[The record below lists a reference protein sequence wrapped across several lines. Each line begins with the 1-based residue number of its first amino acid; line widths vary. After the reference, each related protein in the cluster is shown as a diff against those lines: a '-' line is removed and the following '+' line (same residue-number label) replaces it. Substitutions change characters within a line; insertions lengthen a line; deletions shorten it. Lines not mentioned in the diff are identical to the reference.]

1 MRKASA
7 SSSSPRG
14 CPGGPVCPFLPS
26 VLLLV
31 GFLLI
36 FGNIIYSN
44 KASLEKSKS
53 FLEMLMIALAQ
64 DMNINI
70 KSAKKRSQV

>member
-14 CPGGPVCPFLPS
+14 YPGGPVCPFLLS
-26 VLLLV
+26 VLLLLE
-31 GFLLI
+31 FLLI

-53 FLEMLMIALAQ
+53 FWEMFMIALAQ
-64 DMNINI
+64 DMTINI

>member
-1 MRKASA
+1 MRKGSA

-44 KASLEKSKS
+44 KAYLEKSKS
-53 FLEMLMIALAQ
+53 FLEMFMISLAQ
-64 DMNINI
+64 DMTINI